1 MIFLKANPENR
12 TAAEAMLKEI
22 RVKVEAGTDFA
33 SLAKVYHQGSQ
44 RNQGGDWGW
53 VDRNTLRSDLSE
65 EAFKLE
71 EGQASDIMTTD
82 EGCYLLYA
90 QEIKPSEPKSLASVQ
105 GEIEAILLAEEKI
118 DFEPTGLT
126 N

>member
-1 MIFLKANPENR
+1 
-12 TAAEAMLKEI
+12 
-22 RVKVEAGTDFA
+22 VEAGTDFA

-65 EAFKLE
+65 EAVTLE
-71 EGQASDIMTTD
+71 KRQASEIITTD

-90 QEIKPSEPKSLASVQ
+90 QEIKPAEPKRLASVQ
-105 GEIEAILLAEEKI
+105 SEIEAILLAEEKNRLRANWI
-118 DFEPTGLT
+118 DELKKKNFVRYY
-126 N
+126 